1 MTNTLQPHL
10 TLALLMGYFCTPTEL
25 YNPGTRLVATPQAQ
39 FFVTFPRYGICNYT
53 HFVYELTIL

>member
-1 MTNTLQPHL
+1 MTYNVFDGTL

-39 FFVTFPRYGICNYT
+39 FFCDFS
-53 HFVYELTIL
+53 